1 MEPVGESLSLFSTGV
16 NPSSSIPLQR
26 QIFDQVRGAILNGRL
41 APGTRLP
48 STRALGKDLGVA
60 RNTVL
65 YAFDHL
71 QAEGYVESR
80 AGSGIYVS
88 LQLPEDL
95 LRAHGAARQVPKVL
109 PSNGTVSHRG
119 ELARSVWRAT
129 IRRGSYIP
137 FATEPIAADRFPVE
151 MWARLCA
158 RHFRTAK
165 PRDFGYG
172 ELAGYRPLR
181 DAIARHLLES
191 RGIRCS
197 GQQVMIVSG
206 SQQALDLTCR
216 VLLDPGDR
224 VAVEDPCYAGT
235 RAAMLA
241 AGAVVIPISVD
252 AEGIQVERIAALR
265 RPPRLAYV
273 TPSHQYPLGVAL
285 SLPRR
290 LSLLDW
296 AARRKAWILEDDYDG
311 EFRYRGRPL
320 LAVQALDQA
329 GRVVYVGTFSR
340 VLLPS
345 LRLGYLVLPPAL
357 VDAFVA
363 MRALSDDSPPQM
375 TQAAVAAFLLE
386 GHFARHLRRMR
397 TIYAERRDALLEAAA
412 ERLEGLLELQ
422 EDEAGLQL
430 IGWLGSDIAEEAAWE
445 HAARY
450 GVDVRPLCRCRI
462 KPGGRPGLMLG
473 FAGFSPG
480 RIRSA
485 VAKLAHALRA
495 ARTRSRR
502 WVW

>member
-1 MEPVGESLSLFSTGV
+1 MGV
-16 NPSSSIPLQR
+16 NPSSPIPLQR
-26 QIFDQVRGAILNGRL
+26 QIFDQVRQAVLDGRL

-71 QAEGYVESR
+71 QAEGYLESR

-88 LQLPEDL
+88 EQLPEDL
-95 LRAHGAARQVPKVL
+95 LRAKVGARQVRKVL
-109 PSNGTVSHRG
+109 PGNVTVSRRG
-119 ELARSVWRAT
+119 ELVRSVWRPT
-129 IRRGSYIP
+129 ILRGGCYVP
-137 FATEPIAADRFPVE
+137 FAAEPIAADRFPVE

-181 DAIARHLLES
+181 DAIAQHLLES

-197 GQQVMIVSG
+197 AQQVMIVSG

-216 VLLDPGDR
+216 VLLDLGDR

-241 AGAVVIPISVD
+241 AGAAVMPVPVD
-252 AEGIQVERIAALR
+252 AEGIQVERIAAQR
-265 RPPRLAYV
+265 TPPRLVYV
-273 TPSHQYPLGVAL
+273 TPSHQYPLGMAL

-296 AARRKAWILEDDYDG
+296 AARQKAWILEDDYDG

-397 TIYAERRDALLEAAA
+397 AIYAERRDALLEAAA
-412 ERLEGLLELQ
+412 EQLKGLLELQ
-422 EDEAGLQL
+422 EVEAGLQL
-430 IGWLGSDIAEEAAWE
+430 IGWLGRDIAEEAARE

-450 GVDVRPLCRCRI
+450 GLDVRPLCRCRI
-462 KPGGRPGLMLG
+462 KPAGRPGLMLG

-485 VAKLAHALRA
+485 VAKLALALRA
-495 ARTRSRR
+495 ARN
-502 WVW
+502 

>member
-1 MEPVGESLSLFSTGV
+1 MGL
-16 NPSSSIPLQR
+16 NPSSPIPLQR
-26 QIFDQVRGAILNGRL
+26 QIFDQVREAILDGRM
-41 APGTRLP
+41 APGSRLP

-65 YAFDHL
+65 HAFDHL
-71 QAEGYVESR
+71 QSEGYLASR

-88 LQLPEDL
+88 GQLPEDL
-95 LRAHGAARQVPKVL
+95 LRATGLTRRVAKGLPGNSKV
-109 PSNGTVSHRG
+109 SRRG
-119 ELARSVWRAT
+119 ELVRSVWPT
-129 IRRGSYIP
+129 IRRGSCVP

-158 RHFRTAK
+158 LHFRNAK
-165 PRDFGYG
+165 PRDLGYG

-181 DAIARHLLES
+181 DAIALHLLES

-197 GQQVMIVSG
+197 GEQVMIVSG
-206 SQQALDLTCR
+206 FQQALDLTCR
-216 VLLDPGDR
+216 VLLDPGDQ

-241 AGAVVIPISVD
+241 ASAVVVPIPVD
-252 AEGIQVERIAALR
+252 AEGLQVERIASR
-265 RPPRLAYV
+265 RAPPRLAYT

-285 SLPRR
+285 SLRRR

-296 AARRKAWILEDDYDG
+296 AARHQAWIVEDDYDG
-311 EFRYRGRPL
+311 DFRYRGRPL

-340 VLLPS
+340 ILLPS
-345 LRLGYLVLPPAL
+345 LRLGYVVLPPGL
-357 VDAFVA
+357 VDAFAA
-363 MRALSDDSPPQM
+363 MRALSDDAPPQL
-375 TQAAVAAFLLE
+375 TQAVVATFLLE

-397 TIYAERRDALLEAAA
+397 VIYGERRDALIETAA
-412 ERLEGLLELQ
+412 EQLGGLLELQ

-430 IGWLGSDIAEEAAWE
+430 VGWLGAGITEEAACE
-445 HAARY
+445 HAAGC
-450 GVDVRPLCRCRI
+450 GVDVRPLSPCRI

-480 RIRSA
+480 RVRSA
-485 VAKLAHALRA
+485 VAKLALALRA
-495 ARTRSRR
+495 ARITRP
-502 WVW
+502 